1 MRSFTYMIED
11 ELGIHARPAGQISKL
26 AKEYL
31 DTVITV
37 TKDGKTARTTQLM
50 RLMNL
55 GVKCGD
61 EVTVAADG
69 PHEAEAIAA
78 VQKFFQNNL

>member
-1 MRSFTYMIED
+1 MRSFRYIVED
-11 ELGIHARPAGQISKL
+11 ERGIHARPAGQLSKL

-61 EVTVAADG
+61 EVTVAAEGFRED
-69 PHEAEAIAA
+69 EAIAA
-78 VQKFFQNNL
+78 VQKFFQDNL

>member
-1 MRSFTYMIED
+1 MRSFTYIIED
-11 ELGIHARPAGQISKL
+11 ELGIHARPAGQLSKL
-26 AKEYL
+26 AREYP
-31 DTVITV
+31 DTAITV

-61 EVTVAADG
+61 EVTAAAEG
-69 PHEAEAIAA
+69 PREDDAIAA
-78 VQKFFQNNL
+78 VQKFFHDNL